1 MLHDKRFLWL
11 IFATLLVG
19 VLEFLDLAGI
29 RLPEPIALPFFL
41 IFILAI
47 GHDTLWNGLRALLT
61 LNFKSIQSLMLIA
74 VAGALYLGKYEEAA
88 VVIVLYTLAEKLE
101 LIGVEKS
108 QSAFNALLQK
118 MPKFVTLKKEQS
130 QIPIEKVEIGDIL
143 LIKPGEMIAL
153 DGKVI
158 AGFSYVDESTITG
171 ETIPKDKFADD
182 LVYAGTLNKQGI
194 LEIEVLKT
202 AQNTVFAKIKELTF
216 QATITKAPTQKFIET
231 FSEYYTPFVIIL
243 SFLWAF
249 IPTVVLGY
257 PLEPW
262 LLSSLTLIVIACP
275 CALVISTPVAIFSA
289 IGNAS
294 KQGALIKGGRFLE
307 TIGQIK
313 AIAFDKTRTLTYG
326 RPIVSDVLPF
336 GQSTKEE
343 LLGCAAGIELFSEH
357 PLAQSIVEAAK
368 KENLSLH
375 EIENFK
381 SFVGKGAQADCLIC
395 EDKHHCIG
403 KLAFIVEEHAVPQII
418 VDEIDSLLKQG
429 KTPVIIATHKEIE
442 GVIALTDEIR
452 PESKLLIEELKKM
465 HIMPVMLTGDHHFPA
480 MLVAEQVGIAEV
492 RAELL
497 PEDKA
502 KCIQELVEK
511 YKIVAMVGDGVNDA
525 PALALSNVGIT
536 IGSLGSD
543 TAIEAASIVIL
554 SDRLDIIPYLV
565 KLGRKSLQTIK
576 FNTTL
581 AILVK
586 FIFIALAL
594 AGMSNL
600 ALAIF
605 ADVGVTLI
613 VILISLRLLNQKP
626 EC

>member
-1 MLHDKRFLWL
+1 MRHDKRFLWL

-19 VLEFLDLAGI
+19 GLEFLDLAGM

-41 IFILAI
+41 FFILVI

-61 LNFKSIQSLMLIA
+61 LNFKSIQTLMLIA

-101 LIGVEKS
+101 VMGLEKS
-108 QSAFNALLQK
+108 QSALDALLQK
-118 MPKFVTLKKEQS
+118 MPKFVTLKTEQR
-130 QIPIEKVEIGDIL
+130 QIPVEKVKSGDIL

-171 ETIPKDKFADD
+171 ESIPKDKSAED

-202 AQNTVFAKIKELTF
+202 AQNTIFAKIQELTSN
-216 QATITKAPTQKFIET
+216 AAKTKAPTQKFIET
-231 FSEYYTPFVIIL
+231 FSEYYTPMVIIL

-249 IPTVVLGY
+249 IPTVILGY
-257 PLEPW
+257 PSEPW

-294 KQGALIKGGRFLE
+294 KQGALIKGGRSLE

-336 GQSTKEE
+336 GLNTKED
-343 LLGCAAGIELFSEH
+343 LLGCAAGIEIFSEH

-381 SFVGKGAQADCLIC
+381 SVVGKGAQADCLIC

-418 VDEIDSLLKQG
+418 EDEIDSLLKQG
-429 KTPVIIATHKEIE
+429 KTPVIIATYREIE
-442 GVIALTDEIR
+442 GVIALVDEIR

-465 HIMPVMLTGDHHFPA
+465 HIMLVMLTGDHRFPA
-480 MLVAEQVGIAEV
+480 RMVANQIGIAEV

-502 KCIQELVEK
+502 KCIQELVKK

-543 TAIEAASIVIL
+543 TAIEVASIVIL
-554 SDRLDIIPYLV
+554 SDRLDIIPFLV

-576 FNTTL
+576 FNITL
-581 AILVK
+581 ALLVK
-586 FIFIALAL
+586 FIFIAFAL

-613 VILISLRLLNQKP
+613 VILISLRLLNWQG
-626 EC
+626 